1 VKDCIS
7 DRFLSMLGTH
17 DTDLRCPAVE
27 DAITCDH
34 QSSLKVVFLRS
45 DDPSRNTGQ
54 FIWAMLKFLTK
65 HCIRAGPYICR
76 YLMEMKVTR
85 DFPRAVLYVISSMTG
100 ETCHL
105 LSLRSSQG
113 INKQYLPKHQWLAAC
128 SHLFIP
134 SFLTNPAAQVRCSR
148 QITLLLYDAMPCV
161 FFH

>member
-1 VKDCIS
+1 V
-7 DRFLSMLGTH
+7 
-17 DTDLRCPAVE
+17 RCPAVE

-34 QSSLKVVFLRS
+34 QSSLKAVFLRS

-65 HCIRAGPYICR
+65 HCIRAGPCICR

-85 DFPRAVLYVISSMTG
+85 DFPRAVLYVISFMTG

-105 LSLRSSQG
+105 LSLRSSQR

-134 SFLTNPAAQVRCSR
+134 SFLPYQPSGSGALQQTNY
-148 QITLLLYDAMPCV
+148 ITPLQCHALCHLPLDI
-161 FFH
+161 